1 MKTFTTFFITAILSG
16 SITAQ
21 QMNGPSVPAPD
32 KQHRSNKS
40 LEKNYFEAKHT
51 EKLNRSV
58 TVTPT
63 HERIGPAS
71 TVGNGAN
78 SGAIGLYVDPLF
90 VDSTVTTNFGGG
102 ASSVQTMKAGGVF
115 DPTSTYY
122 YPNET
127 LPSWENYTIDTIW
140 IAGEYHIK
148 NSGRD
153 TLQLEV
159 SFGPPA
165 SAWYKALSI
174 PTPAQKWSL
183 PINTTSAVAGNKT
196 FSTAPTTN
204 SVKIKR
210 LFKTADTVGQ
220 TKTITFFPFVPVTP
234 IAVPAGS
241 IVGIEYTFVN
251 KNTHTANQNYFTY
264 PTNNSTMNSFLSY
277 ELGDTATT
285 GHNWFYDST
294 SYGTSS
300 ALFPKERYGA
310 MPTAQAFLNG
320 VMLPMTDAGYLWEIS
335 LTHTVLV
342 TEADNLSR
350 YGVALYQNTPNPF
363 GASSE
368 VHYELGTSSEV
379 VFSIYDVTGRL
390 VLENRLGKMDAGRH
404 AVSMNASEFTKGV
417 YFYNIKANG
426 ASLSKKMIITE

>member
-1 MKTFTTFFITAILSG
+1 MKTFTTLLFTAILGG
-16 SITAQ
+16 SMTAQ
-21 QMNGPSVPAPD
+21 QIAVPSGTAPKNRAD
-32 KQHRSNKS
+32 AS
-40 LEKNYFEAKHT
+40 LEKSYFEAQRRAKQ
-51 EKLNRSV
+51 NRSV
-58 TVTPT
+58 SATPT
-63 HERIGPAS
+63 HERIGPANA
-71 TVGNGAN
+71 VGNGAN
-78 SGAIGLYVDPLF
+78 GGAIGLYVDPLF
-90 VDSTVTTNFGGG
+90 VDSTVTVNFGGG

-122 YPNET
+122 YPSET

-140 IAGEYHIK
+140 VAGIYHIK

-159 SFGPPA
+159 SWGPAA

-174 PTPAQKWSL
+174 ATPAQKWNL
-183 PINTTSAVAGNKT
+183 PINTTSALAGNKT

-210 LFKTADTVGQ
+210 VFKTADTVGQ
-220 TKTITFFPFVPVTP
+220 KTTLIYFPFVPVTP
-234 IAVPAGS
+234 IAIPAGS

-251 KNTHTANQNYFTY
+251 KNTHTANQNYYTS
-264 PTNNSTMNSFLSY
+264 PTNNSTMNSFMSY

-294 SYGTSS
+294 SLGTSA
-300 ALFPKERYGA
+300 ALYPKERYGA

-320 VMLPMTDAGYLWEIS
+320 VMLPLTDGGYLWDIS

-342 TEADNLSR
+342 TEVGNLTR
-350 YGVALYQNTPNPF
+350 YGVALYQNAPNPF
-363 GASSE
+363 NASSE
-368 VHYELGTSSEV
+368 VMYELAASSDV
-379 VFSIYDVTGRL
+379 IFSIYDVTGRL
-390 VLENRLGKMDAGRH
+390 VTENRLGKMDAGRH
-404 AVSMNASEFTKGV
+404 TVSMNASEFTKGV

>member
-1 MKTFTTFFITAILSG
+1 MKTITTVFFTAILG
-16 SITAQ
+16 GTITAQ
-21 QMNGPSVPAPD
+21 QMNLPAVAAPD
-32 KQHRSNKS
+32 KAHLANPA
-40 LEKNYFEAKHT
+40 LAKNYFESVRTAKQ
-51 EKLNRSV
+51 NRAV
-58 TVTPT
+58 TATPT

-71 TVGNGAN
+71 AVGNGAN
-78 SGAIGLYVDPLF
+78 SGAIALYVDPLF

-102 ASSVQTMKAGGVF
+102 AASVQTMKAGGVF

-140 IAGEYHIK
+140 VAGEYHIK

-159 SFGPPA
+159 SWGPAA
-165 SAWYKALSI
+165 SAWYKSLSV

-183 PINTTSAVAGNKT
+183 PINTTSALAGSKT

-220 TKTITFFPFVPVTP
+220 TKTIVFFPFVPVTP

-241 IVGIEYTFVN
+241 IVGIEYTFIN
-251 KNTHTANQNYFTY
+251 KNTHTANQNFFTY

-294 SYGTSS
+294 SLGAS
-300 ALFPKERYGA
+300 AALYPKERYGI

-320 VMLPMTDAGYLWEIS
+320 VMLPMTDAGYMWEIS

-342 TEADNLSR
+342 TEAANLSR

-363 GASSE
+363 SGTSE
-368 VHYELGTSSEV
+368 VHYELGAASNV
-379 VFSIYDVTGRL
+379 VFSVYDVAGRL
-390 VLENRLGKMDAGRH
+390 IIENNLGNVDAGRH
-404 AVSMNASEFTKGV
+404 TVSMNASGFTKGV